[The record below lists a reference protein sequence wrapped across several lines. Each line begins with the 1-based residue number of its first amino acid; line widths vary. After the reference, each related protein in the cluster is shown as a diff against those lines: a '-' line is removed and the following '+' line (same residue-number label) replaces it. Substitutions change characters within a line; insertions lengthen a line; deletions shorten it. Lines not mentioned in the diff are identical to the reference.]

1 MMPTVLLV
9 FEFLGTSELM
19 IIAVVALIIFGPRK
33 LPEIGRSLG
42 RTLGEF
48 KRASEDFKRT
58 WEYEVELEQRSAPQT
73 QPAGGGVEGM
83 SGHVAA
89 GEIGAGAAGEGET
102 VARGSG
108 PDAAQAETP
117 GDAGAV
123 VAAEGADAVTY
134 HDDAVT
140 YHDDAAQPGA
150 HELTGEDL
158 TDQSQSHTGPGEPRD
173 S

>member
-1 MMPTVLLV
+1 MMLTTLLV

-42 RTLGEF
+42 RSIGEF

-58 WEYEVELEQRSAPQT
+58 WEYEVEIEQKSPVRT

-83 SGHVAA
+83 SGAVAPGELEA
-89 GEIGAGAAGEGET
+89 GGAP

-108 PDAAQAETP
+108 LDEDTTTTSTPSVIEAQGDAATQTAEP
-117 GDAGAV
+117 
-123 VAAEGADAVTY
+123 ADAHT
-134 HDDAVT
+134 
-140 YHDDAAQPGA
+140 
-150 HELTGEDL
+150 LLGEDL
-158 TDQSQSHTGPGEPRD
+158 TAQSAQSAEPSEPRE

>member
-1 MMPTVLLV
+1 MPTVLLV
-9 FEFLGTSELM
+9 FEFLGTGELM

-42 RTLGEF
+42 RAMSEF

-58 WEYEVELEQRSAPQT
+58 WEYEVELEQRGAAPT

-89 GEIGAGAAGEGET
+89 GEIGAGGAAT
-102 VARGSG
+102 VARGSAW
-108 PDAAQAETP
+108 DAAQVDEAEDAAVTHYDDAQP
-117 GDAGAV
+117 DALKALGEDPATRSQQSRGDA
-123 VAAEGADAVTY
+123 
-134 HDDAVT
+134 
-140 YHDDAAQPGA
+140 
-150 HELTGEDL
+150 
-158 TDQSQSHTGPGEPRD
+158 GPGEPRD

>member
-1 MMPTVLLV
+1 MPTVLLV

-42 RTLGEF
+42 RAMSEF

-58 WEYEVELEQRSAPQT
+58 WEYEVELEQRSTAQT

-83 SGHVAA
+83 SGTVAA
-89 GEIGAGAAGEGET
+89 GELGAGQGAT

-108 PDAAQAETP
+108 WDDNTE
-117 GDAGAV
+117 DAGGV
-123 VAAEGADAVTY
+123 VPPAAEDAGVT
-134 HDDAVT
+134 HR
-140 YHDDAAQPGA
+140 DDAAQPDA
-150 HELTGEDL
+150 LKPLGEDL
-158 TDQSQSHTGPGEPRD
+158 TAQPQQSQGHTGPGEPRD